1 MECAYYFGGRHME
14 CAYYFGGRHME
25 CAYYFDLC
33 RLCLSRLV
41 AERRETIEALLPTE
55 AEDQIWVS
63 DLIGPWTANSRP
75 KKIRCARYWNDLEP

>member
-1 MECAYYFGGRHME
+1 
-14 CAYYFGGRHME
+14 ME
-25 CAYYFDLC
+25 CAYYFDFC
-33 RLCLSRLV
+33 RLCLSRFV
-41 AERRETIEALLPTE
+41 AERREPIEALLPAE